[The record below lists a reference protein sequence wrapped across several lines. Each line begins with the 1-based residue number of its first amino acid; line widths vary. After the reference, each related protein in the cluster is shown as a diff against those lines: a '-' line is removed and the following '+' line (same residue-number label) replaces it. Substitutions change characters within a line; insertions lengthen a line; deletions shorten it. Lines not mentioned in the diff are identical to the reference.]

1 MQSSNSTQIWAFKNW
16 PLFVKFFLP
25 VVLCVFVMIALV
37 VIASLSM
44 NRSSVTL
51 EDVAQ
56 KQLKTSVGL
65 AEISGMVHEV
75 NGNIYNFLAS
85 QGVAAIESQASEA
98 NGYSSQ
104 ISELKKQIAEK
115 NKEIEALTSA
125 GGDSEKLLEEIN
137 SLKQEISQ
145 KNAQLEKVQADLNS
159 LQSKN
164 AELENKIKGFKSLN
178 LVEPQAGEEET
189 AESEILTQKD
199 FDERNAE
206 ADKNCHLKDDVK
218 VICQKIDVIF
228 VQINELANALDDE
241 ADTKKMYQLRDTLLS
256 YKEAIG
262 VLTSMLDTFG
272 FDGVMGMT
280 GNFDNYYLKMID
292 DIDVIVQSVISH
304 TQEEASMAVEN
315 GKNEM
320 MMFNMLAAVSVLV
333 SLVLAYVIATLT
345 IRALRNIADVTMQ
358 LAEGNLDV
366 DLEPLRRNDEAGKI
380 VDSLF
385 VFQDNGRA
393 LQRAE
398 KEKLKAEEQA
408 QKEREMFMNKI
419 ADDFEGEISTYID
432 SLSSS
437 VGDVREQATQ
447 LSSIS
452 EQTKMQS
459 TSVSAASEEAAV
471 NVRSVAAAVEEL
483 SASISQVVQQV
494 SDSAQISKSAS
505 EESRKANDVVAG
517 LNASAIKIGEIVGL
531 ISDISEKT
539 NLLALNATIESA
551 RAGEAG
557 KGFAVVAHEV
567 KELAGQT
574 SEATQDIE
582 NTIKEIQKDT
592 QMAVRAIETIGQIV
606 SQLDENMKSVTEVA
620 EQQGQVTMEISTN
633 TVEVS
638 KGTQDVST
646 NIMQVTEKAEEVG
659 SASNVMLKSSEKLSE
674 DSIQLRERVSDFI
687 SRIRQQ

>member
-1 MQSSNSTQIWAFKNW
+1 MKSAKLSQLMAFKNW

-44 NRSSVTL
+44 NRSSITL
-51 EDVAQ
+51 EHVAQ
-56 KQLKTSVGL
+56 KGLKTSVGL
-65 AEISGMVHEV
+65 AEISGLVHEV
-75 NGNIYNFLAS
+75 NGEIYNFLAM
-85 QGVAAIESQASEA
+85 QGVSAVDAQTAEVDS
-98 NGYSSQ
+98 YSSQ
-104 ISELKKQIAEK
+104 VSEIKKQLAEK
-115 NKEIEALTSA
+115 IKELEAMSA
-125 GGDSEKLLEEIN
+125 SGNDSAKLMENIN
-137 SLKQEISQ
+137 ALKQQLADTQGELEGSRAAYDTL
-145 KNAQLEKVQADLNS
+145 KNQNTALEDTIKN
-159 LQSKN
+159 LQSN
-164 AELENKIKGFKSLN
+164 ASSYDQ
-178 LVEPQAGEEET
+178 VEPQAGEEEV
-189 AESEILTQKD
+189 ALLSQEEFDSKNGDANENCALNEDIKNICKNIDGIFAKIEELSSELERDEDKEVMQK
-199 FDERNAE
+199 
-206 ADKNCHLKDDVK
+206 
-218 VICQKIDVIF
+218 
-228 VQINELANALDDE
+228 
-241 ADTKKMYQLRDTLLS
+241 LRDTLLS
-256 YKEAIG
+256 YKEAVG
-262 VLTSMLDTFG
+262 VLTSMLDFG
-272 FDGVMGMT
+272 FQGVMGMT
-280 GNFDNYYLKMID
+280 GNFDNYYVKMIA
-292 DIDVIVQSVISH
+292 DIDGIVASVIDY
-304 TQEEASMAVEN
+304 TQNEASLAVEN
-315 GKNEM
+315 GKKEM

-333 SLVLAYVIATLT
+333 SLILAYVIATLT

-366 DLEPLRRNDEAGKI
+366 DLEAMRRNDEAGKI

-393 LQRAE
+393 LERAQQE
-398 KEKLKAEEQA
+398 KVKAEEQA

-494 SDSAQISKSAS
+494 SDSAQISQSAS
-505 EESRKANDVVAG
+505 EESRKANEVVAG

-574 SEATQDIE
+574 SAATQDIE

-606 SQLDENMKSVTEVA
+606 SQLDENMKSVTEVT
-620 EQQGQVTMEISTN
+620 EQQGKVTMDISTN

-646 NIMQVTEKAEEVG
+646 NIMKVTEKAEEVG
-659 SASNVMLKSSEKLSE
+659 SASNVMLQSSEKLSE

-687 SRIRQQ
+687 SRIRQ